1 MESPQP
7 SIISFI
13 KQYPHYFASTIL
25 LFLLIIAL
33 LIPWNKLFSPDP
45 TAPSAKSSLTSSSLS
60 TALNSERDSIETTFL
75 SKYSFVAESFT
86 IKDIVLFRDNI
97 AGLTLTYGLTTYRT
111 LLQKQDDSWTILAPP
126 EIVLSYADFPDIDQ
140 SIIKDLNNL
149 E

>member
-7 SIISFI
+7 SIVSFI

-60 TALNSERDSIETTFL
+60 TALDSERDSIETTFL
-75 SKYSFVAESFT
+75 SKYSFITESFT
-86 IKDIVLFRDNI
+86 IKDIVLFKDNI

-111 LLQKQDDSWTILAPP
+111 LLQKQDDSWTVLAPP